1 MKIILISSHR
11 RSGTHLLIDSLR
23 ANIEDSIFP
32 NHRELPADFN
42 LGTLFSKDE
51 KIFDTFK
58 LLIKNNSTV
67 IIKSHLLPDECN
79 IKNPK
84 DKFETFI
91 KEIYNSSKKL
101 YIYRDGKDT
110 LVSLYRFLKPS
121 IPFSEFL
128 RQKND
133 HIVKEIRLEKKFD
146 INRIL
151 YWSYHVNQW
160 KLDKSVKNISFSDLN
175 SDFESTLCN
184 VLQFLHCPIIE
195 PLHKPQI
202 PKNKLLHGLRKKL
215 NHYGIGSLP
224 ESSSV
229 RPNKGNANLGIQY
242 FNDDSDS
249 EFYINNTNINA
260 VQ

>member
-51 KIFDTFK
+51 KILDTFK

-110 LVSLYRFLKPS
+110 LVSLYKFLKPS
-121 IPFSEFL
+121 ISFSEFL

-146 INRIL
+146 LNRIL

-195 PLHKPQI
+195 PLHKPRI
-202 PKNKLLHGLRKKL
+202 PNNKLLHGLRKKI

-229 RPNKGNANLGIQY
+229 RPNKGFEKSGIKY
-242 FNDDSDS
+242 FQDKHDLTFFN
-249 EFYINNTNINA
+249 ENIKDTTIE
-260 VQ
+260 